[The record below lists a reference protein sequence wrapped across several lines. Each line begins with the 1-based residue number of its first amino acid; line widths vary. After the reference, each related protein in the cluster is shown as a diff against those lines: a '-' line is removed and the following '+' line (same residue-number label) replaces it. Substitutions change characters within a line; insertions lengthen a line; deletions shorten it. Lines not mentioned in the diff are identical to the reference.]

1 MARIRL
7 DFPVELGTFQSQPA
21 RRRSLLRRV
30 WDRLRQWRQT
40 ARDRRRLAMLSDR
53 SLRDIGLS
61 RVMVEYELSRPSWRE
76 LRDWRR

>member
-7 DFPVELGTFQSQPA
+7 DFPVELGTLQSQPA
-21 RRRSLLRRV
+21 RRRSRLRRV
-30 WDRLRQWRQT
+30 WDRLCQWRQT